1 MQQLAVAL
9 GFILLVNLAICF
21 EAESGRSSFT
31 AHLSESETEVARADQ
46 ECRKEGESCDSS
58 RKCCEGYDCN
68 VLVIGLGYMGSIRCG
83 RARSTS
89 H

>member
-31 AHLSESETEVARADQ
+31 AHLSESETEVARAFQ
-46 ECRKEGESCDSS
+46 VCRKENQKFDSC
-58 RKCCEGYDCN
+58 RKCCRGYRCIA
-68 VLVIGLGYMGSIRCG
+68 LLKGLGHKGGKRCVKI
-83 RARSTS
+83 SN
-89 H
+89 